1 MKIVVADTG
10 VLISLG
16 LIGKVDL
23 IEKIFDEL
31 YIAEAVWAELNNYDN
46 PDFSHAQFSGFADKV
61 VSIHSKNYL
70 SVIMDYGESESVILY
85 EELQADFLLID
96 DSKARTI
103 AETLNVNCIGTL
115 GLLLK
120 AKEQGLIG
128 ELKPIFQHL
137 LSGKRF
143 FSKRLLNEILLRIN
157 ETEIQ
162 NPAP

>member
-16 LIGKVDL
+16 LIGQVDL

-31 YIAEAVWAELNNYDN
+31 YIAEAVWAELNNYDS
-46 PDFSHAQFSGFADKV
+46 PDFYLTEFSALADKV
-61 VSIHSKNYL
+61 VPIHSKNYL

-85 EELQADFLLID
+85 GELQAYFLLID
-96 DSKARTI
+96 DSRARAI

-120 AKEQGLIG
+120 AREQGLIS

-137 LSGKRF
+137 LSGRRF
-143 FSKRLLNEILLRIN
+143 FSKKLLNEILLRVN
-157 ETEIQ
+157 EAEI
-162 NPAP
+162 